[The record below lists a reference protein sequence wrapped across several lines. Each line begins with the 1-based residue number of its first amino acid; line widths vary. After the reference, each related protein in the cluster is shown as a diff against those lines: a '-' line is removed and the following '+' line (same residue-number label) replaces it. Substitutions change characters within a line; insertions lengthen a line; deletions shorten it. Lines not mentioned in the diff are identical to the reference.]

1 VVTFE
6 RTDVKGATR
15 LWFAHAPA
23 DLSLREM
30 KIIAHEYDPLMTLL
44 VLPRA
49 GHRPAAVARTRPSH
63 PPTRATAPEAR

>member
-6 RTDVKGATR
+6 RTGVKGATR

-30 KIIAHEYDPLMTLL
+30 KIIAHEYDSVMTLL
-44 VLPRA
+44 VLPR
-49 GHRPAAVARTRPSH
+49 GGQRPAVVARTRPSH
-63 PPTRATAPEAR
+63 PLTRTTAPEAR